1 MPSSGFQQPD
11 KSRLESPRTWNPRR
25 ELFVWLDDGNGGMAL
40 VAPRL
45 FPGQASVY
53 PKDGPALPPQVTRVW
68 AATGPDDRDVLA
80 RGLWVADG
88 RVWQVINPPPARLD
102 L

>member
-1 MPSSGFQQPD
+1 
-11 KSRLESPRTWNPRR
+11 
-25 ELFVWLDDGNGGMAL
+25 MAL

-53 PKDGPALPPQVTRVW
+53 PKDGPAIPPQLTRVW

-102 L
+102 CEISSKDDLCRTLNHRLDVDPGPISADSH